1 MNEELDYS
9 EVFKFMQEFQVDYLN
24 RYQEMIIDEPT
35 NTYVSIKTCKDM
47 DDVKTFVVFALC
59 RPIGKGLEK
68 RKANMLLKRVNQYF
82 EMDLTREDMH
92 LMYGE
97 LCYLDKFEKFKDFIK
112 RGFPM
117 HELPYEHH

>member
-1 MNEELDYS
+1 MEQTLDYG
-9 EVFKFMQEFQVDYLN
+9 EVFKFMQEFQVDFLN

-35 NTYVSIKTCKDM
+35 NTYVSIKSCKDI

-59 RPIGKGLEK
+59 RPIAKGLET

-82 EMDLTREDMH
+82 KMDLTREDMH

-97 LCYLDKFEKFKDFIK
+97 LCYLEKFEQFKDFIK

-117 HELPYEHH
+117 HELPLEQ